1 MYRTWT
7 FSFKWPKGKCYPPI
21 YTLMFLSSHFLGWMN
36 QLKVE
41 VISEGIFN
49 LFLSSTHQIKK
60 TVLKLFNEKEK
71 SMDSILVQ
79 FYKDGSKLNIPFKIT
94 PPLINPIVIH
104 MHFDDF
110 LQKKNT
116 QATSHHQNNHGRFNK
131 HYLSFFRDSPCVS
144 IQDLR
149 ENLFRDKFENSKTQS
164 GSSKSMM
171 GSSDSVRQISQWLV
185 CIIKNFVCQTLH
197 RRVVTFYPIT
207 KNWPNMKKS
216 YK

>member
-110 LQKKNT
+110 LQKKPPRP
-116 QATSHHQNNHGRFNK
+116 HHTIKIITDVLTNIIFPFLGIHLVFQYK
-131 HYLSFFRDSPCVS
+131 ICVKIFFV
-144 IQDLR
+144 I
-149 ENLFRDKFENSKTQS
+149 
-164 GSSKSMM
+164 SSKILKPRAAL
-171 GSSDSVRQISQWLV
+171 VRAWWVLV
-185 CIIKNFVCQTLH
+185 IQFD
-197 RRVVTFYPIT
+197 
-207 KNWPNMKKS
+207 KS
-216 YK
+216 LNG